1 MWQHHE
7 AAGVHHFVCGASG
20 ADPRHG
26 DGLYRGW
33 EKDVKIDW
41 VSVMCVPPPAVPSV
55 LVTVVILQGVWL
67 GQGLRL

>member
-33 EKDVKIDW
+33 DKDGKMDW
-41 VSVMCVPPPAVPSV
+41 VRLMCVSRNPVCRAVLSF
-55 LVTVVILQGVWL
+55 
-67 GQGLRL
+67 